1 MSIDIANESGV
12 AVDEVG
18 LAAVARFTLDQMR
31 IHPLAEL
38 SVLLVDERTMTE
50 LHERWMGEPGPT
62 DVLAFP
68 MDELRPPHLGGNRA
82 GDPEPG
88 DEPGLLGD
96 VVLCPQVATEQAQ
109 KAGHSA
115 QDELEL
121 LTVHGIL
128 HLLGYDHAEPEEHAA
143 MFGTQ
148 DQLLNAWRADKDGDK
163 DEGARRDRVMSPPG
177 WLLVAAAVLA
187 LAAGWCA
194 NAEAA
199 LTLVTA
205 TGVAERP
212 EHKGPLQAV
221 AKDLPRYMSVLLL
234 LRAILE
240 CLAAVLV
247 TAAFVHW
254 LSDDWRAVLAAAG
267 VVILMHY
274 ALTGVRPQLGR
285 VGPRTERTAGR
296 AARFLYP
303 LTRALGPLPRLLVAV
318 GNTLPPRRPMPADG
332 SESGDESGGPVA
344 RSELRGLV
352 DYLERRTG
360 IEPGE
365 REMVRSV
372 FELGD
377 TIAREVMVP
386 RTDMVFIE
394 SDKTVEQALSLALR
408 SGFSRIPVVGE
419 NEDDVV
425 GIAYLKDIVAW
436 SHEHPGAEATEK
448 VATVMRPASYV
459 PDSKPVDEL
468 LRQMQA
474 QRNHMVIVIDEYGG
488 TAGLVTIEDLLE
500 EIVGEITDE
509 YDNEQPPVTWL
520 SADSARVTARLAV
533 PELEELFSVHIDA
546 AEDVETVA
554 GLLAHALGR
563 VPIAGSTAVVNG
575 LRLTA
580 EPGSGRR
587 NKIGT
592 VLVQRESDE

>member
-1 MSIDIANESGV
+1 
-12 AVDEVG
+12 
-18 LAAVARFTLDQMR
+18 
-31 IHPLAEL
+31 
-38 SVLLVDERTMTE
+38 
-50 LHERWMGEPGPT
+50 
-62 DVLAFP
+62 
-68 MDELRPPHLGGNRA
+68 
-82 GDPEPG
+82 
-88 DEPGLLGD
+88 
-96 VVLCPQVATEQAQ
+96 
-109 KAGHSA
+109 
-115 QDELEL
+115 
-121 LTVHGIL
+121 
-128 HLLGYDHAEPEEHAA
+128 
-143 MFGTQ
+143 
-148 DQLLNAWRADKDGDK
+148 
-163 DEGARRDRVMSPPG
+163 MSPTA

-212 EHKGPLQAV
+212 EHKGTLQTV
-221 AKDLPRYMSVLLL
+221 AADLPRYMSVLLL
-234 LRAILE
+234 LRIIGE
-240 CLAAVLV
+240 CFAAVLV
-247 TAAFVHW
+247 TAAFAHW

-267 VVILMHY
+267 LVLVLHY

-285 VGPRTERTAGR
+285 IGPRTERTAER

-318 GNTLPPRRPMPADG
+318 GNTMPPGRRTRPADG
-332 SESGDESGGPVA
+332 EEPDEGSGLPVE

-377 TIAREVMVP
+377 TIVRDVMVP

-436 SHEHPGAEATEK
+436 SHEHPGAPSDKSGATEK
-448 VATVMRPASYV
+448 IATVMRAASYV

-474 QRNHMVIVIDEYGG
+474 QRNHVAIVIDEYGG
-488 TAGLVTIEDLLE
+488 TAGLVTIEDILE

-509 YDNEQPPVTWL
+509 YDTEQPPVEWL
-520 SADSARVTARLAV
+520 PDGSARVTARLPVA
-533 PELEELFSVHIDA
+533 ELEEEFGVRID

-554 GLLAHALGR
+554 GLLAHVLGR
-563 VPIAGSTAVVNG
+563 VPIAGSTASVSG

-580 EPGSGRR
+580 ENLAGRR

-592 VLVQRESDE
+592 VLVERETGEQD

>member
-1 MSIDIANESGV
+1 
-12 AVDEVG
+12 
-18 LAAVARFTLDQMR
+18 
-31 IHPLAEL
+31 
-38 SVLLVDERTMTE
+38 
-50 LHERWMGEPGPT
+50 
-62 DVLAFP
+62 
-68 MDELRPPHLGGNRA
+68 
-82 GDPEPG
+82 
-88 DEPGLLGD
+88 
-96 VVLCPQVATEQAQ
+96 
-109 KAGHSA
+109 
-115 QDELEL
+115 
-121 LTVHGIL
+121 
-128 HLLGYDHAEPEEHAA
+128 
-143 MFGTQ
+143 
-148 DQLLNAWRADKDGDK
+148 
-163 DEGARRDRVMSPPG
+163 MSPSA

-212 EHKGPLQAV
+212 EHKGTLATV
-221 AKDLPRYMSVLLL
+221 AADLPRYMSVLLL
-234 LRAILE
+234 LRAIGE
-240 CLAAVLV
+240 CSAAVLV
-247 TAAFVHW
+247 TAALAHW
-254 LSDDWRAVLAAAG
+254 LGDDWRAVLAAIG
-267 VVILMHY
+267 LVLVLHY

-285 VGPRTERTAGR
+285 IGPRTERTAER

-303 LTRALGPLPRLLVAV
+303 VTRALGPLPRLLVAV
-318 GNTLPPRRPMPADG
+318 GNALPPGRRTRPANGEEADEDSVAPM
-332 SESGDESGGPVA
+332 E

-377 TIAREVMVP
+377 TIVREVMVP

-425 GIAYLKDIVAW
+425 GIAYLKDIVKW
-436 SHEHPGAEATEK
+436 SHEHPGAEAAEK
-448 VATVMRPASYV
+448 IATVMRPASYV

-474 QRNHMVIVIDEYGG
+474 QRNHVAIVIDEYGG
-488 TAGLVTIEDLLE
+488 TAGLVTIEDILE

-509 YDNEQPPVTWL
+509 YDTEQPPVEWL
-520 SADSARVTARLAV
+520 PDGSARVTARLPVA
-533 PELEELFSVHIDA
+533 ELEEEFGVRID

-563 VPIAGSTAVVNG
+563 VPIAGSTASVSG

-580 EPGSGRR
+580 ENLEGRR
-587 NKIGT
+587 NKIRT
-592 VLVQRESDE
+592 VLVEREVGEQA

>member
-1 MSIDIANESGV
+1 
-12 AVDEVG
+12 
-18 LAAVARFTLDQMR
+18 
-31 IHPLAEL
+31 
-38 SVLLVDERTMTE
+38 
-50 LHERWMGEPGPT
+50 
-62 DVLAFP
+62 
-68 MDELRPPHLGGNRA
+68 
-82 GDPEPG
+82 
-88 DEPGLLGD
+88 
-96 VVLCPQVATEQAQ
+96 
-109 KAGHSA
+109 
-115 QDELEL
+115 
-121 LTVHGIL
+121 
-128 HLLGYDHAEPEEHAA
+128 
-143 MFGTQ
+143 
-148 DQLLNAWRADKDGDK
+148 
-163 DEGARRDRVMSPPG
+163 MSPAG

-199 LTLVTA
+199 LTLVAA

-212 EHKGPLQAV
+212 EHKGTLQTV
-221 AKDLPRYMSVLLL
+221 AADLPRYMSVLLL
-234 LRAILE
+234 LRVILE
-240 CLAAVLV
+240 CLAAVV
-247 TAAFVHW
+247 ITAAFVHW

-267 VVILMHY
+267 VVVLMHY
-274 ALTGVRPQLGR
+274 VLTGVRPQLGR
-285 VGPRTERTAGR
+285 IGPRTERTAER

-303 LTRALGPLPRLLVAV
+303 LTRALGPVPRFLVAV
-318 GNTLPPRRPMPADG
+318 GNALPPRRRGAPADG
-332 SESGDESGGPVA
+332 GEPGGESSGPVA

-377 TIAREVMVP
+377 TIVREVMVP

-436 SHEHPGAEATEK
+436 SHEHPGAESTEK
-448 VATVMRPASYV
+448 VATVMRTASYV

-488 TAGLVTIEDLLE
+488 TAGLVTIEDILE

-509 YDNEQPPVTWL
+509 YDNERPPVEWL
-520 SADSARVTARLAV
+520 SASSARVTARLPV
-533 PELEELFSVHIDA
+533 TELEELFDVHIEG
-546 AEDVETVA
+546 AEDAETVA

-563 VPIAGSTAVVNG
+563 VPIAGSSATVSG

-587 NKIGT
+587 NKVGT
-592 VLVQRESDE
+592 VLVERENDGPA